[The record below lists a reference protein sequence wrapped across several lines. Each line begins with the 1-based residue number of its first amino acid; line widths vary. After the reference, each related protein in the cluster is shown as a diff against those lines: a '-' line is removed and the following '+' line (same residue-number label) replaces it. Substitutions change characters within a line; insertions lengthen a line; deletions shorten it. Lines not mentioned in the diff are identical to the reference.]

1 MPTIMFFGQ
10 PFWRQAGGNFK
21 IRYTHQYN
29 TDTTLYHQPCVT
41 CNSLK
46 QMLPYWT

>member
-1 MPTIMFFGQ
+1 MYFGQ
-10 PFWRQAGGNFK
+10 PFWTQAGGNYK

-29 TDTTLYHQPCVT
+29 TDTTLYQQPCVT

-46 QMLPYWT
+46 QMLPY